1 MLLYIGFDMC
11 NVKYVLESG
20 HAGTALKKTT
30 LQIYVGLT
38 GKQNW
43 QAKL

>member
-1 MLLYIGFDMC
+1 MC
-11 NVKYVLESG
+11 NVKYILESG
-20 HAGTALKKTT
+20 HAGTALKKNH
-30 LQIYVGLT
+30 IADICRFVT